1 MKTHEFSELPAKIKV
16 RHLTTDSKKKTA
28 NKQRWVK
35 REGK

>member
-1 MKTHEFSELPAKIKV
+1 MKRTEEDYPVKIKA
-16 RHLTTDSKKKTA
+16 RHIHTDNKKKTA